1 MDKHVDVVIRISKKG
16 FEKNVDTFGVE
27 GSCQQVGALKFS
39 ALQVL
44 NTGWHDLEDLKL
56 WLVWH

>member
-27 GSCQQVGALKFS
+27 GSCQQVGALKIS
-39 ALQVL
+39 ASQVL
-44 NTGWHDLEDLKL
+44 NTGWHDLEDSKL
-56 WLVWH
+56 